1 MKMKRIIQIQ
11 ITIFLLVGLSIG
23 QDFLPVDGQS
33 LNYTQIFF
41 RWPQIVGSHS
51 YEITIHHNMD
61 SSIYSSQNNLI
72 VLDDFSWGEEY
83 FWAACGISIDNE
95 PVGCY
100 EQLNFSVNELPS
112 FYPENVSI
120 LTSNIEQIHPGI
132 SIIDYESLAFS
143 VAVNIDGSP
152 IWFAD
157 RSSFAASKIVVTE
170 ISSNGNF
177 IGFGFRRGYEFDIN
191 SEIVFE
197 TQYPD
202 YEVHHSIIK
211 SENDTYFFLDAIT
224 ETLPCPD
231 ECSPTAPDNL
241 SWVGDKIIEV
251 DLEGNLIWEWS
262 TFDYIS
268 QLEYNPQWLPQ
279 AEASGNFDWTHGN
292 SVFFNKNDS
301 IVYVSLRNINRI
313 SAIDYNTKEILWD
326 IADPSYMVETPFG
339 ADFEFSHQHSAQIT
353 DTGTLIFFDNGRD
366 SDPELSKCMEIG
378 LNNNREPELVWEYVL
393 PDSMLTLS
401 RGECKRLENGNT
413 LISAGRSGNIIEV
426 NNEGEIVWHFWAQT
440 ELNVPLAYFWSERA
454 PSLYPNA
461 FSFEIDN
468 LQGDYPMFSISDES
482 INVTIYNTG
491 WHSQTFIYELWSDSA
506 LLADGSLNI
515 QDESESDIELDINDD
530 NVSSYSLKIFTDNRP
545 DSFQTINF
553 TKGLALGDLN
563 SDSVI
568 DILDIVIMVNIIMGQ
583 IADSGNADMNSDGSI
598 NVLDIVQLVNL
609 ILND

>member
-23 QDFLPVDGQS
+23 QDFLPVDGSS

-41 RWPQIVGSHS
+41 RWPQMADAGS
-51 YEITIHHNMD
+51 YELN
-61 SSIYSSQNNLI
+61 IYSQVTSENYSSEFNSMIVDNL
-72 VLDDFSWGEEY
+72 DWGQQY
-83 FWAACGISIDNE
+83 FWIVCGISIDNE

-100 EQLNFSVNELPS
+100 EQLDFTVNELPS

-120 LTSNIEQIHPGI
+120 LTADEEQIQPGI

-157 RSSFAASKIVVTE
+157 RNNFSNNRIVVTE
-170 ISSNGNF
+170 ISTNGNF
-177 IGFGFRRGYEFDIN
+177 IGFGFRLGYEFDIN
-191 SEIVFE
+191 SEIMFE
-197 TQYPD
+197 TQYPG

-211 SENDTYFFLDAIT
+211 SENDTYFFLDAIS
-224 ETLPCPD
+224 ESLPCPD
-231 ECSPTAPDNL
+231 ECSPTAPDSL
-241 SWVGDKIIEV
+241 SWVGDRIIEV

-268 QLEYNPQWLPQ
+268 QQDYNPQWILQ

-301 IVYVSLRNINRI
+301 IVYVSLRNISRI

-326 IADPSYMVETPFG
+326 IADPSYMVEEPFG
-339 ADFEFSHQHSAQIT
+339 GDFEFSHQHSAQIT
-353 DTGTLIFFDNGRD
+353 DSGSLIFFDNGRD

-426 NNEGEIVWHFWAQT
+426 NDEDEIVWHFRAQT
-440 ELNVPLAYFWSERA
+440 ASDVDVAFYWSQRV
-454 PSLYPNA
+454 PSLYPHA
-461 FSFEIDN
+461 FSFEINN
-468 LQGDYPMFSISDES
+468 LEGSLPAYS
-482 INVTIYNTG
+482 INDNSVDLTIYNAG
-491 WHSQTFIYELWSDSA
+491 WHSQTFIYELWSDSI

-515 QDESESDIELDINDD
+515 EDVSQSEIELDINDD
-530 NVSSYSLKIFTDNRP
+530 NGSSYSLKVFTENRP
-545 DSFQTINF
+545 DSFQEINF

-563 SDSVI
+563 TDSVI
-568 DILDIVIMVNIIMGQ
+568 DILDIVIMVNVIMGQ
-583 IADSGNADMNSDGSI
+583 IDDPGNADMNTDGLI